1 MENWGGT
8 TGKEM
13 KQKRYSAEQKQWAIK
28 QLQAPVSRTV
38 AELARTTGITEVS
51 LRTWLAAS
59 RAEAGQSEVQ
69 GKWSSA
75 EKFRVVLETAPMS
88 QEEVAQYCRGKSIL
102 PEQLQ
107 QWRRACEQAN
117 AGKVPSQGQGEQ
129 DGGAAQQR
137 IRGLE
142 RELKRKTEAL
152 AETAALLVLRK
163 KADAIW
169 GTGEDA

>member
-1 MENWGGT
+1 
-8 TGKEM
+8 M
-13 KQKRYSAEQKQWAIK
+13 KQKRYSTEQKQWALK
-28 QLQAPVSRTV
+28 QLQAPISRTV

-59 RAEAGQSEVQ
+59 RAEAGQCEVE

-75 EKFRVVLETAPMS
+75 EKFRVVLETAPLS
-88 QEEVAQYCRGKSIL
+88 QEETAQYCRGKSIL
-102 PEQLQ
+102 PQQLQ
-107 QWRRACEQAN
+107 QWRQACEQAN
-117 AGKVPSQGQGEQ
+117 ADTVSSQENSA
-129 DGGAAQQR
+129 GGAAEQR
-137 IRGLE
+137 IRSLE

>member
-1 MENWGGT
+1 MENWGGN
-8 TGKEM
+8 TGKKM
-13 KQKRYSAEQKQWAIK
+13 KQKRYSTEQKQWAIR
-28 QLQAPVSRTV
+28 QLQAPINRTV
-38 AELARTTGITEVS
+38 AEVAGATGITEVS

-59 RAEAGQSEVQ
+59 RAEAGQSGVE

-75 EKFRVVLETAPMS
+75 EKFRVVLETAPLS
-88 QEEVAQYCRGKSIL
+88 QEEVAQYCRGKAIL

-107 QWRRACEQAN
+107 QWRQACEQAN
-117 AGKVPSQGQGEQ
+117 AGTAASQERGA
-129 DGGAAQQR
+129 GGAAGER
-137 IRGLE
+137 IRSLE

-152 AETAALLVLRK
+152 AETAALLVLGK

>member
-1 MENWGGT
+1 MENWGGN
-8 TGKEM
+8 TGTEM
-13 KQKRYSAEQKQWAIK
+13 KQKRYSTEHKQWAIK
-28 QLQAPVSRTV
+28 QLQAPINRTV

-59 RAEAGQSEVQ
+59 RAQAGQSEVQ

-75 EKFRVVLETAPMS
+75 EKFRVVLETAPLS
-88 QEEVAQYCRGKSIL
+88 QEEVAQYCRRKSIL
-102 PEQLQ
+102 PELLQ
-107 QWRRACEQAN
+107 QWRQACEQAN
-117 AGKVPSQGQGEQ
+117 AGTVPSQERSA
-129 DGGAAQQR
+129 GGAAEQR
-137 IRGLE
+137 IRSLE

>member
-1 MENWGGT
+1 MENWGGN

-13 KQKRYSAEQKQWAIK
+13 KQKRYSTEQKQWAIK
-28 QLQAPVSRTV
+28 QLQAPINRTV
-38 AELARTTGITEVS
+38 AEVAGATGITEVS

-59 RAEAGQSEVQ
+59 RVEAGQSEVE

-75 EKFRVVLETAPMS
+75 EKFRVVLETAPLS
-88 QEEVAQYCRGKSIL
+88 QEEVAQYCRGKAIL

-107 QWRRACEQAN
+107 QWRQACEQAN
-117 AGKVPSQGQGEQ
+117 AGTAASQERSA
-129 DGGAAQQR
+129 GGAAEQR
-137 IRGLE
+137 IRSLE

>member
-1 MENWGGT
+1 
-8 TGKEM
+8 M
-13 KQKRYSAEQKQWAIK
+13 KQKRYSTEQKQWAIK
-28 QLQAPVSRTV
+28 QLQAPINRTV
-38 AELARTTGITEVS
+38 AEVAGRTGITEVS

-59 RAEAGQSEVQ
+59 RAEAGQSEVE

-75 EKFRVVLETAPMS
+75 EKFRVVLETAPLS
-88 QEEVAQYCRGKSIL
+88 QEEVAQYCRGRSIL

-107 QWRRACEQAN
+107 QWRQACEQAN
-117 AGKVPSQGQGEQ
+117 GGTVPSQERG
-129 DGGAAQQR
+129 GGAAEQR
-137 IRGLE
+137 IRSLE

>member
-1 MENWGGT
+1 
-8 TGKEM
+8 M
-13 KQKRYSAEQKQWAIK
+13 KQKRYSTEQKQWAIR
-28 QLQAPVSRTV
+28 QLQAPINRTV
-38 AELARTTGITEVS
+38 AEVAGATGITEVS

-59 RAEAGQSEVQ
+59 RAEAGQSEVE

-75 EKFRVVLETAPMS
+75 EKFRVVLETALLS
-88 QEEVAQYCRGKSIL
+88 QEEVAQYCRGKAIL

-107 QWRRACEQAN
+107 QWRQACEQAN
-117 AGKVPSQGQGEQ
+117 AGTVPPQERA
-129 DGGAAQQR
+129 GGAAEQR
-137 IRGLE
+137 IRSLE

>member
-1 MENWGGT
+1 
-8 TGKEM
+8 M
-13 KQKRYSAEQKQWAIK
+13 KQKRYSREQKQWAIK
-28 QLQAPVSRTV
+28 QLQAPISRTV
-38 AELARTTGITEVS
+38 AEVAGATGITEVS

-59 RAEAGQSEVQ
+59 RAQAGQSEVQ

-75 EKFRVVLETAPMS
+75 EKFRVVVEAAPLS
-88 QEEVAQYCRGKSIL
+88 QEEVAQYCREKSIH

-107 QWRRACEQAN
+107 QWRKACEQAN
-117 AGKVPSQGQGEQ
+117 TGAVPSQEGGT
-129 DGGAAQQR
+129 GGAAEQR
-137 IRGLE
+137 IRSLE

>member
-1 MENWGGT
+1 
-8 TGKEM
+8 M
-13 KQKRYSAEQKQWAIK
+13 KQKRYTAEQKQWAIK
-28 QLQAPVSRTV
+28 QLQGPINRTV
-38 AELARTTGITEVS
+38 AEVASTTGITEVS

-59 RAEAGQSEVQ
+59 RVEAGQSEVQ

-75 EKFRVVLETAPMS
+75 EKFRVVLETAPLS

-107 QWRRACEQAN
+107 QWRQACEQAN
-117 AGKVPSQGQGEQ
+117 AGVGPPHGGGTEGT
-129 DGGAAQQR
+129 GGAAEQR
-137 IRGLE
+137 IRSLE

-169 GTGEDA
+169 GMGEDA

>member
-1 MENWGGT
+1 
-8 TGKEM
+8 M
-13 KQKRYSAEQKQWAIK
+13 KQKRYSKEQKQWAVK
-28 QLQAPVSRTV
+28 QLQAPINRTV
-38 AELARTTGITEVS
+38 AEVASKTGITEVS

-75 EKFRVVLETAPMS
+75 EKFRVVLETAPLS
-88 QEEVAQYCRGKSIL
+88 QEEVARYCREKSIL
-102 PEQLQ
+102 AEQLQ
-107 QWRRACEQAN
+107 QWRQACEQAN
-117 AGKVPSQGQGEQ
+117 AGTVPSQERGA
-129 DGGAAQQR
+129 GGAAQER
-137 IRGLE
+137 IRSLE

>member
-1 MENWGGT
+1 MENWGGN

-13 KQKRYSAEQKQWAIK
+13 KQKRYSAEHKQWAIK
-28 QLQAPVSRTV
+28 QLQAPINMTV
-38 AELARTTGITEVS
+38 VELAKTTGITEVS
-51 LRTWLAAS
+51 LRTWLGAS
-59 RAEAGQSEVQ
+59 RGESGQSEVE

-75 EKFRVVLETAPMS
+75 EKFRVVLETAPLS

-117 AGKVPSQGQGEQ
+117 AGTAPSQERSA
-129 DGGAAQQR
+129 GGAAQQR